1 MPKDIMFGSFFGN
14 PLIFFKKKCLFSFK
28 SMFPC
33 FAIFSW
39 HHGPDSQ
46 KQSVAEK
53 HVLARVCSCLLL
65 FSSFSDGD
73 HNFAILVEKSHH
85 FPAST
90 KSFSLKPTNKHKRI
104 ISQCQQSGL
113 VGVSNQSFIFRTQ

>member
-1 MPKDIMFGSFFGN
+1 MPKDIMFESIFGN
-14 PLIFFKKKCLFSFK
+14 PLIFLKKKCFFSFK

-53 HVLARVCSCLLL
+53 HVLAHVCSRLPL
-65 FSSFSDGD
+65 FSSFSDGN
-73 HNFAILVEKSHH
+73 HNFAILGEKSHH

-90 KSFSLKPTNKHKRI
+90 KSFSLKPINKHKRI
-104 ISQCQQSGL
+104 ISQCQQTSL
-113 VGVSNQSFIFRTQ
+113 VGVSNESFIF